1 MNSRNG
7 AGGGLGLIILVLAAI
22 LLASGVGPSTGL
34 GAKLVKFAGIG
45 LAACGILILLIV
57 IIAIIASASASKT
70 DENSQAKADVNAA
83 ITKRKQQL
91 AKVKSEYQVMQ
102 METGRI
108 KSKISELDK
117 SMHLCEQNAEKYLSQ
132 GNEAGATEELT
143 RKQGYQQNKDTL
155 SGNLA
160 EYEKN
165 LSNIGRLITDI
176 ENDIVEMQQRRD
188 SAVTMM
194 KIAEN
199 RQTINDMGST
209 LGEGDKESLEALEE
223 RARYKESYEAALREL
238 DASGKPDIAKLA
250 AKYDDMEQQETQQ
263 KQQSF

>member
-7 AGGGLGLIILVLAAI
+7 AGGGLGLIILVLAVI

-34 GAKLVKFAGIG
+34 GAKLIKFAGIG

-57 IIAIIASASASKT
+57 IIAIIASASASKP

-102 METGRI
+102 METGKLR
-108 KSKISELDK
+108 SKIAELDK
-117 SMHLCEQNAEKYLSQ
+117 SMLLCEKNAENCLAK
-132 GNEAGATEELT
+132 GDEAGATEQLT
-143 RKQGYQQNKDTL
+143 RKQGYQQNKETL
-155 SGNLA
+155 SNNLA

-165 LSNIGRLITDI
+165 ISNIGRLITDI

-199 RQTINDMGST
+199 RQSINDLDST
-209 LGEGDKESLEALEE
+209 MSAGDKESLEALEE

-238 DASGKPDIAKLA
+238 DQGGKTDIAKLA
-250 AKYDDMEQQETQQ
+250 AKYDEMEQESQPE